1 MCVTSRVEIEGFTR
15 ETLLRIFDSTA
26 DGVQVVDSAQRIVYC
41 NRAAAELLDIDRDE
55 VLGRPCYEVVVG
67 EDYLGQP
74 FCRGDCPIIE
84 ATRHGR
90 LVPNFDI
97 QARTA
102 DHRSVWLNVSVLA
115 VEDPEG
121 EGRLTVSLFR
131 DITKRRR
138 AEILAQ
144 ETIEAV
150 GRYQPAKDEAKE
162 CNDGPYPVPS
172 PRLTRR
178 ELDVLQLLAAGTPVP
193 VIARTL
199 GIKGATVSNHIEH
212 ILGKLGV
219 HSRLEAVVYA
229 VKGGL
234 V

>member
-1 MCVTSRVEIEGFTR
+1 MTSRVEIAGPTR

-26 DGVQVVDSAQRIVYC
+26 DGVQVVDSAQRIVFC
-41 NRAAAELLDIDRDE
+41 NRAAAKLLDVDRDE
-55 VLGRPCYEVVVG
+55 VLGRPCYEVVAG

-74 FCRGDCPIIE
+74 FCRRGCPIIE
-84 ATRHGR
+84 ATRRGR

-97 QARTA
+97 QAHTAGQRT
-102 DHRSVWLNVSVLA
+102 VWLNVSVLA
-115 VEDPEG
+115 IEDPEG
-121 EGRLTVSLFR
+121 DGLLTVSLFR
-131 DITKRRR
+131 DITKRRQ

-150 GRYQPAKDEAKE
+150 GRYQPVRDGVKE
-162 CNDGPYPVPS
+162 SNDGPYPVPS

-178 ELDVLQLLAAGTPVP
+178 ELDVLQLLASGTPVP
-193 VIARTL
+193 MIARTL
-199 GIKGATVSNHIEH
+199 GIKGATVNNHIEH

-229 VKGGL
+229 VKGSL